1 MDDDRPR
8 LSQPGPERDLGD
20 QDDVPCGWHYW
31 RGVSGLFYA
40 RRKLSSPPVVL
51 RAETLDGLRKQVLE
65 YLAARERP

>member
-1 MDDDRPR
+1 MTELDD
-8 LSQPGPERDLGD
+8 L
-20 QDDVPCGWHYW
+20 DDIPCGWHYW

>member
-1 MDDDRPR
+1 MTEVD
-8 LSQPGPERDLGD
+8 DLGD
-20 QDDVPCGWHYW
+20 IPRGWHYW
-31 RGVSGLFYA
+31 RGVFGLFYA

>member
-1 MDDDRPR
+1 MLQPVTGPDD
-8 LSQPGPERDLGD
+8 LAEL
-20 QDDVPCGWHYW
+20 DDIPCGWHYW

-65 YLAARERP
+65 YLAAREPP